1 MVDIDYLEEER
12 KKLWGKIVE
21 LENDLRK
28 RSPDHEIESRNASKK
43 ASEFRNKCEESKNI
57 AQASL
62 ELVKNEVGNINEIKS
77 NLLETVATIEGYKQK
92 SEQLNE
98 SVFALFEKTK
108 ENFEGFEEKNDE
120 LNRIYSEYNVY
131 VQRVKELDAIL
142 TQGAD
147 YSTKVD
153 AVYKSIV
160 SRKGKIDEIYYD
172 IFGYTEENDGKEV
185 TIDGV
190 KDKLENAYEDLE
202 VSIESSKQ
210 NIKVLNESVKSEYS
224 TFIDSSKENLNEI
237 IKNWQSEIY
246 SIKNRI
252 KELLPDALT
261 TGLSHA
267 YSEKR
272 KNEIIESAKYDKTFS
287 KSIIGLIVVSVIP
300 FLVSVDSLLNKVS
313 LEDIILRLPRLVLA
327 IIPLY
332 VPVLWVAYSANR
344 KSNLSKRLIEE
355 YTHKEVL
362 SKTFEGLSS
371 QISSIEDKDISSE
384 LRTKLLFNILEVSSE
399 NPGKLISDYNKSD
412 HPLMDAL
419 DKSVKLANAVEKLGK
434 IPGFSKLAASLDAK
448 AKSLLVKEKEKAEL
462 ALVANEE
469 ELQKVEE
476 HKTS

>member
-1 MVDIDYLEEER
+1 MIDIEYLDEER
-12 KKLWGKIVE
+12 KKLWGKIIE

-62 ELVKNEVGNINEIKS
+62 ELVTKEVGNINEIKS
-77 NLLETVATIEGYKQK
+77 NLLEAVSTIEGYRQR
-92 SEQLNE
+92 SDQLNE
-98 SVFALFEKTK
+98 SILELFEKAKATSD
-108 ENFEGFEEKNDE
+108 GFEEKNDE
-120 LNRIYSEYNVY
+120 LNKIYSEYNVY

-142 TQGAD
+142 TQGTD
-147 YSTKVD
+147 YSTKID
-153 AVYKSIV
+153 AVYKNIV
-160 SRKGKIDEIYYD
+160 SRKVKIDEIYYD
-172 IFGYTEENDGKEV
+172 IFGYTEDSDGKTV
-185 TIDGV
+185 TVDGV
-190 KDKLENAYEDLE
+190 KDKLENAYVDLE
-202 VSIESSKQ
+202 SSIQSSKS
-210 NIKVLNESVKSEYS
+210 NIKEINESVKNEYS
-224 TFIDSSKENLNEI
+224 NFIENSKESLGEI
-237 IKNWQSEIY
+237 IARWESEIG

-252 KELLPDALT
+252 TELLPDALT

-272 KNEIIESAKYDKTFS
+272 KNEILESVNHGKTFN
-287 KSIIGLIVVSVIP
+287 KSIIGLIIISAIP
-300 FLVSVDSLLNKVS
+300 FLVSINSVLNKIS
-313 LEDIILRLPRLVLA
+313 LEDAILRLPRLVLA

-332 VPVLWVAYSANR
+332 IPVLWVAYSANR

-371 QISSIEDKDISSE
+371 QISNIDNKDISSE
-384 LRTKLLFNILEVSSE
+384 LKTKLLFNILEVSAE

-434 IPGFSKLAASLDAK
+434 LPGFSKLAASLDAK
-448 AKSLLVKEKEKAEL
+448 AKSLLEKEKDKAES
-462 ALVANEE
+462 ALGADKE
-469 ELQKVEE
+469 ELQKEE
-476 HKTS
+476 KTKPS